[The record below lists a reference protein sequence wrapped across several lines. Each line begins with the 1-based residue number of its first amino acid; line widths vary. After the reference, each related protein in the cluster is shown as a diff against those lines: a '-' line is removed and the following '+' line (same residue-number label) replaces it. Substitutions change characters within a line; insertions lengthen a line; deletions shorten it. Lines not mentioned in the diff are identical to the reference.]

1 MFNFKYIKDA
11 AAPGSWRRGY
21 EYYRTNQILDI
32 NLSGDIVEAFVKGN
46 FQDKYTVNLK
56 LSPEKVSAQ
65 CDCPLT
71 EEWCKHS
78 VCVGLTSIN
87 KHLWEEY
94 MTGQTGQQFTFEDE
108 NPPHVENPQGS
119 YKVLFD
125 TVSRKGFAGI
135 QLIDREKNEPVSD
148 VSVVLRA
155 VAALNS
161 ANGGEFQLN
170 NFQKY
175 ELLLMQ
181 NLYKNA
187 KPDKQSGWYY
197 LYLNKLEETLK
208 ILSQLE
214 EVIDNQTK
222 SIIRFNKEPL
232 ELILAVNVSLVGNV
246 LLSLHW
252 KRENPE
258 DMYPLDEI
266 NYYSKNVKWGRY
278 KNVIFPLDTS
288 LSSLPFHLT
297 KSTFT
302 DIRDAD
308 GGKFVYEELPKL
320 KKLLR
325 VDISETLEKLTLE
338 KRPPANVLI
347 LDADESGEELS
358 LKLTLEFEYDGVRVP
373 YGKLAEKT
381 PYVTVKKPEEELLYW
396 VKRNLEHEEKVYKFL
411 INNNFQP
418 MQTNNLATDESSAI
432 DFYNKVLPLL
442 KEGWIVE
449 SANDLKILKSA
460 KNQLKIHADIDFD
473 KTPDS
478 FNLEISCKVG
488 KTVIDME
495 KVQYF
500 LQRGKKYFYLEKEGY
515 VEIPLA
521 QILTF
526 TKSLTFFDAEK
537 TDENKFKVKTYRAG
551 LVSELM
557 EQGAVLKMSKKF
569 KKFWDA
575 ISSFSS
581 IDEIDVPSEITGELR
596 EYQKKGLNWLW
607 FLYSYGLNG
616 ILADDMGLGK
626 TLQALGLIQRAKNEQ
641 GKTPTLV
648 ICPTSVVFNWENE
661 VEKFAPE
668 LSCLNL
674 TGNARKDYFHR
685 IEKSDIVLTSYALLR
700 RDIEELKKYKFRLI
714 ILDESQNIKN
724 YDSLTAKCAK
734 QLNSYAKLALSGTP
748 IENRLSE
755 LWSVFDFLMPGFL
768 YDINEF
774 NYRFTVPIEER
785 GDKTAEAR
793 LRRQVYPFIL
803 RRLKRDIAKD
813 LPDKVES
820 IAYCH
825 MTPEQKEFY
834 LDYLE
839 STRNEIFGQVAQ
851 KGFEKSKMSIFA
863 ALLRLR
869 QICNHPR
876 LFDKA
881 AEQNIDE
888 SGKFEH
894 LKEMLEDIISEGHR
908 VLLFSQFV
916 KMLEIVK
923 EWFDKDGI
931 KYEYLTGSTKDRET
945 VVNNFNNN
953 ESIPVFLISL
963 KAGGTGLNLTGADY
977 VIHYDPWWN
986 PAVEDQATDRAHR
999 IGQTKNVFVYKLIT
1013 KGTVEEKILKL
1024 KDKKRD
1030 LADTIISAE
1039 RTMEKSLTFEDL
1051 KDILSPFAD

>member
-1 MFNFKYIKDA
+1 M
-11 AAPGSWRRGY
+11 
-21 EYYRTNQILDI
+21 
-32 NLSGDIVEAFVKGN
+32 
-46 FQDKYTVNLK
+46 
-56 LSPEKVSAQ
+56 
-65 CDCPLT
+65 
-71 EEWCKHS
+71 
-78 VCVGLTSIN
+78 
-87 KHLWEEY
+87 
-94 MTGQTGQQFTFEDE
+94 
-108 NPPHVENPQGS
+108 
-119 YKVLFD
+119 
-125 TVSRKGFAGI
+125 
-135 QLIDREKNEPVSD
+135 
-148 VSVVLRA
+148 
-155 VAALNS
+155 
-161 ANGGEFQLN
+161 
-170 NFQKY
+170 
-175 ELLLMQ
+175 
-181 NLYKNA
+181 
-187 KPDKQSGWYY
+187 
-197 LYLNKLEETLK
+197 
-208 ILSQLE
+208 
-214 EVIDNQTK
+214 
-222 SIIRFNKEPL
+222 
-232 ELILAVNVSLVGNV
+232 
-246 LLSLHW
+246 
-252 KRENPE
+252 
-258 DMYPLDEI
+258 
-266 NYYSKNVKWGRY
+266 
-278 KNVIFPLDTS
+278 
-288 LSSLPFHLT
+288 
-297 KSTFT
+297 
-302 DIRDAD
+302 
-308 GGKFVYEELPKL
+308 
-320 KKLLR
+320 
-325 VDISETLEKLTLE
+325 
-338 KRPPANVLI
+338 
-347 LDADESGEELS
+347 
-358 LKLTLEFEYDGVRVP
+358 
-373 YGKLAEKT
+373 
-381 PYVTVKKPEEELLYW
+381 
-396 VKRNLEHEEKVYKFL
+396 
-411 INNNFQP
+411 
-418 MQTNNLATDESSAI
+418 
-432 DFYNKVLPLL
+432 
-442 KEGWIVE
+442 
-449 SANDLKILKSA
+449 
-460 KNQLKIHADIDFD
+460 
-473 KTPDS
+473 
-478 FNLEISCKVG
+478 
-488 KTVIDME
+488 
-495 KVQYF
+495 
-500 LQRGKKYFYLEKEGY
+500 
-515 VEIPLA
+515 
-521 QILTF
+521 F
-526 TKSLTFFDAEK
+526 TKSLTFYDAEK
-537 TDENKFKVKTYRAG
+537 IDENKFNVKTYRAG
-551 LVSELM
+551 LISELI

-569 KKFWDA
+569 QKFWDA

-581 IDEIDVPSEITGELR
+581 IDEIDVPAEITGEMR

-607 FLYSYGLNG
+607 FLYTYGLNG

-626 TLQALGLIQRAKNEQ
+626 TLQALGLIQMAKNEG
-641 GKTPTLV
+641 GKVPTLV

-661 VEKFAPE
+661 IEKFAPT
-668 LSCLNL
+668 LTCLNL

-700 RDIEELKKYKFRLI
+700 RDIDQLKKHKYRLI

-734 QLNSYAKLALSGTP
+734 QLNAYAKLALSGTP

-774 NYRFTVPIEER
+774 GYRFSIPIEER
-785 GDKTAEAR
+785 GDKTAAAR
-793 LRRQVYPFIL
+793 LRKQVYPFIL

-825 MTPEQKEFY
+825 MTPKQKEYY
-834 LDYLE
+834 LEYLE

-851 KGFEKSKMSIFA
+851 HGFAKSKMSIFA

-945 VVNNFNNN
+945 VVNNFNND